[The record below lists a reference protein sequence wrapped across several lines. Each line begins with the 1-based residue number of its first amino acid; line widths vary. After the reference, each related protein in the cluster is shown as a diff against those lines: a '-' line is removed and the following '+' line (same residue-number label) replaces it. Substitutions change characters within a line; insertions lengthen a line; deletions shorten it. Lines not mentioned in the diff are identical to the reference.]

1 MSDLM
6 VHFFNYLISCL
17 DNFRAKRKETL
28 LLDADKKCKNCTSL
42 EQMLINQKDNRR
54 RKHKMKPEDTDDI
67 DDSSVSISVK
77 DMKRK
82 KTKSKES
89 TSQREELEMLCI
101 KMKDFMQEKEEEK
114 SAVVAKD
121 LKIKGYE
128 EEISKLKDQ
137 LKNTEESFRRKQ
149 YEDNLENLNKIITSQ
164 NEKIVQQNT
173 ELLKMKNIIEIST
186 MKESASKSSENVKSM
201 KEEKTTKDSPTVDF
215 FENIK
220 NKLTSLEKEEK
231 LIDNDFDDI
240 SDSSNG

>member
-1 MSDLM
+1 MFDHHLYF
-6 VHFFNYLISCL
+6 VL

-28 LLDADKKCKNCTSL
+28 LLDADEKCKNCTSL
-42 EQMLINQKDNRR
+42 EQMLINQKDNHR
-54 RKHKMKPEDTDDI
+54 RKHKKKPEDTDDI

-89 TSQREELEMLCI
+89 TSQREELEMLCF

-186 MKESASKSSENVKSM
+186 MKESVSKSSENVKSM

>member
-1 MSDLM
+1 
-6 VHFFNYLISCL
+6 
-17 DNFRAKRKETL
+17 
-28 LLDADKKCKNCTSL
+28 
-42 EQMLINQKDNRR
+42 MLIYQKDNHR
-54 RKHKMKPEDTDDI
+54 RKHKKKPEDTDDI

-89 TSQREELEMLCI
+89 TSQREELEMLCF
-101 KMKDFMQEKEEEK
+101 KMKDFMEEKEAEK

-137 LKNTEESFRRKQ
+137 LKTTEESFRRKQ
-149 YEDNLENLNKIITSQ
+149 YEDNLENLKKIITSQ
-164 NEKIVQQNT
+164 NEKIVEQNT

-186 MKESASKSSENVKSM
+186 RKESVSKSSENVKNTT
-201 KEEKTTKDSPTVDF
+201 KEENTTKDSPPVDF

-240 SDSSNG
+240 SASSNG

>member
-1 MSDLM
+1 M
-6 VHFFNYLISCL
+6 
-17 DNFRAKRKETL
+17 
-28 LLDADKKCKNCTSL
+28 DADEKCKNCASL
-42 EQMLINQKDNRR
+42 EQLLIYQKDNHR
-54 RKHKMKPEDTDDI
+54 RKHKKKPEDTDDI

-82 KTKSKES
+82 KNKSKES
-89 TSQREELEMLCI
+89 TSQREELEMLCF
-101 KMKDFMQEKEEEK
+101 KMKDFMEEKEAEK

-137 LKNTEESFRRKQ
+137 LKTTEESFRRKQ

-164 NEKIVQQNT
+164 NEKIVEQNT

-186 MKESASKSSENVKSM
+186 MKESVSKSSENVKST
-201 KEEKTTKDSPTVDF
+201 KEENTTKDSPTVDF

>member
-1 MSDLM
+1 
-6 VHFFNYLISCL
+6 
-17 DNFRAKRKETL
+17 
-28 LLDADKKCKNCTSL
+28 
-42 EQMLINQKDNRR
+42 MLINQKDNHR
-54 RKHKMKPEDTDDI
+54 RKLKKKPEDTDDI
-67 DDSSVSISVK
+67 EDSSVSISVK
-77 DMKRK
+77 DLKRK

-89 TSQREELEMLCI
+89 TSQREELKKLCF
-101 KMKDFMQEKEEEK
+101 KMKDFMQEKEAEK
-114 SAVVAKD
+114 SAIAEKD
-121 LKIKGYE
+121 LKLKGYE

-137 LKNTEESFRRKQ
+137 LKNTEESFERKQ
-149 YEDNLENLNKIITSQ
+149 YEDNLENLNRIIANQ

-186 MKESASKSSENVKSM
+186 MKESVSKSSENVKSM
-201 KEEKTTKDSPTVDF
+201 KEENTTKDTPTVDF

>member
-28 LLDADKKCKNCTSL
+28 LLDADEKCKNCASL
-42 EQMLINQKDNRR
+42 EKMLINQKDNHR
-54 RKHKMKPEDTDDI
+54 RKHKKKPEDTDDI

-186 MKESASKSSENVKSM
+186 MKESVSKSSENVKSM